1 MKTVYLSENLGKTF
15 DTEEECLAAE
25 KENNEKLALVK
36 AEKEERKQAAE
47 EVKKAF
53 EDADA
58 AYKAAQEKMHEFIKK
73 YGYYHMTIKDSHL
86 PMPSLFDFFVDPWPF
101 LF

>member
-1 MKTVYLSENLGKTF
+1 MKKLFYSEDLDKSF
-15 DTEEECLAAE
+15 ESEEECLAAE
-25 KENNEKLALVK
+25 KENSEKLALAK

-58 AYKAAQEKMHEFIKK
+58 AYKAAQEKVKEFVEK
-73 YGYYHMTIKDSHL
+73 YGPYHMTLKDSHL

>member
-1 MKTVYLSENLGKTF
+1 MKKLFYSEELDKSF
-15 DTEEECLAAE
+15 DSEEECLKAE
-25 KENNEKLALVK
+25 KENSEKLAVVK

-58 AYKAAQEKMHEFIKK
+58 AYKAAQEKMNNFIEK
-73 YGYYHMTIKDSHL
+73 YGSYHLTLKDSHL
-86 PMPSLFDFFVDPWPF
+86 PMPNLFDFFVDPWPF